1 MSLVFVN
8 SFDRSVLAFV
18 NQFAQRSRVFDAFV
32 VLIDGENL
40 LKGGSMM
47 ALYWWAWFRRDER
60 QDRREYLLFTM
71 IAGVFSILV
80 ARTLAAVLPFRTRP
94 VFDTS
99 LSFRIPYSFNTY
111 WLINWSSFP
120 SDHATLFFCLAAGL
134 WFVSRRLSLIAMAQ
148 TFFIITLPRVY
159 LGIHFPTDVIAGGVL
174 GIAMASTAQLTQLR
188 ERVTWYPRA
197 WLQKYP
203 AWFYGAMFAYS
214 FETAELYASARAV
227 GRALW
232 LGARRLL

>member
-1 MSLVFVN
+1 MLFVN
-8 SFDRSVLAFV
+8 PFDRSVIGFL
-18 NQFAQRSRVFDAFV
+18 NQFARRSRVFDAFV

-40 LKGGSMM
+40 LKGGFIMV
-47 ALYWWAWFRRDER
+47 LYWWEWFRQEEH

-71 IAGVFSILV
+71 IAGVFSIFV
-80 ARTLAAVLPFRTRP
+80 ARTLGVVLPFRTRP
-94 VFDTS
+94 VFDTT
-99 LSFRIPYSFNTY
+99 LAFRIPYNFNTY
-111 WLINWSSFP
+111 WLINWNSFP
-120 SDHATLFFCLAAGL
+120 SDHAILFFCLSAGL

-159 LGIHFPTDVIAGGVL
+159 LGIHFPTDIIGGGLL
-174 GIAMASTAQLTQLR
+174 GIVIASTAQLSWLR
-188 ERVTWYPRA
+188 ESVTRYPKA

-203 AWFYGAMFAYS
+203 EWFYSAMFAYS
-214 FETAELYASARAV
+214 FETAELYRSALAV